1 MTHAARDA
9 TTFGQL
15 MPVYE
20 YICSQDDSHAK
31 LSVTRSILED
41 DPGYICEEC
50 ESEMVRFFTPFGIQ
64 FKGSGFYKTDN
75 AR

>member
-1 MTHAARDA
+1 
-9 TTFGQL
+9 

-20 YICSQDDSHAK
+20 YKCKLDDAHAN
-31 LSVTRSILED
+31 LSVTRSIND
-41 DPGYICEEC
+41 TDPGYTCEEC
-50 ESEMVRFFTPFGIQ
+50 ESEMVRSFSPFGIQ

>member
-1 MTHAARDA
+1 
-9 TTFGQL
+9 

-20 YICSQDDSHAK
+20 YSCTQDESHAL

-50 ESEMVRFFTPFGIQ
+50 ESSMTRRFTPFGIQ
-64 FKGSGFYKTDN
+64 FKGQGFYKTDN
-75 AR
+75 AK

>member
-1 MTHAARDA
+1 
-9 TTFGQL
+9 

-20 YICSQDDSHAK
+20 YNCTQDESHAL

-50 ESEMVRFFTPFGIQ
+50 ESPMTRQFTPFGIQ
-64 FKGSGFYKTDN
+64 FKGQGFYKTDN
-75 AR
+75 AK